1 MQNQVSVIGMYEVCF
16 VVIVQC
22 KYTRFFTFIGSGIL
36 RRLNEISTEFDRF
49 NLYVHIYI
57 CKIEFL
63 HIQWMLQFKLLISIR
78 FE

>member
-22 KYTRFFTFIGSGIL
+22 KYTRFFTFIGSGIF

-57 CKIEFL
+57 YMQNRIFA
-63 HIQWMLQFKLLISIR
+63 HSVDASI
-78 FE
+78 